1 MLYTNLKK
9 WQMGEQQ
16 KRADSYQRSRLLD
29 TIPLNL
35 QANSDSA
42 MISVSSQSK
51 DDYHRENGLDVKL
64 FAALLLSRVTVALGS
79 EGGTW
84 GLWDGPQAALW
95 GQTMASSVLHQ
106 VGLEAESFISATV
119 LHLFFFICYCYISPS
134 PPPPPD
140 WQGIRQVSLIYYVFL
155 NFLSGGRGSFLQ
167 N

>member
-1 MLYTNLKK
+1 M
-9 WQMGEQQ
+9 
-16 KRADSYQRSRLLD
+16 
-29 TIPLNL
+29 
-35 QANSDSA
+35 
-42 MISVSSQSK
+42 
-51 DDYHRENGLDVKL
+51 KL

-134 PPPPPD
+134 PPPGLAGSQTGQFNLLCFFEFSFW
-140 WQGIRQVSLIYYVFL
+140 WQGIFFAKL
-155 NFLSGGRGSFLQ
+155 NWT
-167 N
+167 